1 MDVQT
6 ILGFLGVSF
15 ALAMTPGADWA
26 YAISAGLGR
35 HRASSA
41 VAGLCSGY
49 VFHTILIVAG
59 MAALVAGNP
68 RLLSWITLAGAAY
81 LLWLGIGTARS
92 WRTAGFIAESGMP
105 REAPGAAM
113 AQSLPGGAMRGS
125 GTLVHTSVEIPA
137 SPPSRE
143 RFFGP
148 AFFRGLGTSGSNPK
162 ALLLYLALIP
172 QFIHAEASF
181 SVPAQTALLGLSHMV
196 LSIFVYSGVALGARA
211 LLRQRPAAAR
221 FVTLFSG
228 LVMIVLGL
236 LLVAEQAPM
245 LLGSIQTLM
254 AFFDS

>member
-1 MDVQT
+1 MEIQT

-35 HRASSA
+35 HKISSA

-49 VFHTILIVAG
+49 VFHTVLIVAG

-68 RLLSWITLAGAAY
+68 RLLSWLTLAGAAY
-81 LLWLGIGTARS
+81 LLWLGLSTARS
-92 WRTAGFIAESGMP
+92 WRGAGFSAEAGTP
-105 REAPGAAM
+105 PQAPDAAV
-113 AQSLPGGAMRGS
+113 APTPQAGSSGGAD
-125 GTLVHTSVEIPA
+125 TLVRPAVETVAAPR
-137 SPPSRE
+137 PRE

-172 QFIHAEASF
+172 QFIHAEAAF
-181 SVPAQTALLGLSHMV
+181 SVPAQTALLGLSHMA

-211 LLRQRPAAAR
+211 LLRQRPTAAR
-221 FVTLFSG
+221 FITLFSG

-236 LLVAEQAPM
+236 LLVVEQAPM
-245 LLGSIQTLM
+245 LITSIQMLM
-254 AFFDS
+254 ALFGA

>member
-1 MDVQT
+1 MDIQT

-35 HRASSA
+35 HKVSSA

-49 VFHTILIVAG
+49 IFHTILIVAG
-59 MAALVAGNP
+59 MAALVASNP

-81 LLWLGIGTARS
+81 LLWLGISTAKS
-92 WRTAGFIAESGMP
+92 WRGAGFNAEAGTP
-105 REAPGAAM
+105 REAAGAA
-113 AQSLPGGAMRGS
+113 AAEPALAGS
-125 GTLVHTSVEIPA
+125 GGGSDTLVRTAAETAA
-137 SPPSRE
+137 STPPRE

-172 QFIHAEASF
+172 QFIHSQAAF
-181 SVPAQTALLGLSHMV
+181 SVPAQTAVLGLSHMV

-211 LLRQRPAAAR
+211 LLRQRPTAAR
-221 FVTLFSG
+221 FITLFSG

-245 LLGSIQTLM
+245 LLDSIRMLLVLFGS
-254 AFFDS
+254 

>member
-1 MDVQT
+1 MDIQT

-35 HRASSA
+35 HKVSSA

-49 VFHTILIVAG
+49 LFHTILLVAG
-59 MAALVAGNP
+59 MAALVASNP

-81 LLWLGIGTARS
+81 LLWLGVSTARS
-92 WRTAGFIAESGMP
+92 WRGAGFNAGAGMPQGAAGAAVAESALAG
-105 REAPGAAM
+105 
-113 AQSLPGGAMRGS
+113 SSGGS
-125 GTLVHTSVEIPA
+125 DTLVRTSVETAA
-137 SPPSRE
+137 SSSPRE

-172 QFIHAEASF
+172 QFIHAEAAF

-196 LSIFVYSGVALGARA
+196 LSIFIYSGVALGARA
-211 LLRQRPAAAR
+211 LLRQRPTAAR
-221 FVTLFSG
+221 FITLFSG

-245 LLGSIQTLM
+245 LLSSIQMLM
-254 AFFDS
+254 ALFGS

>member
-1 MDVQT
+1 MDIQT

-35 HRASSA
+35 HKVSSA

-49 VFHTILIVAG
+49 LFHTILIVAG
-59 MAALVAGNP
+59 MAALVASNP
-68 RLLSWITLAGAAY
+68 RLLSWITLAGATY
-81 LLWLGIGTARS
+81 LLWLGVSTARS
-92 WRTAGFIAESGMP
+92 WRGAGFKAEAGMP
-105 REAPGAAM
+105 RKTEGAAV
-113 AQSLPGGAMRGS
+113 AESARAGS
-125 GTLVHTSVEIPA
+125 NGRSDTLVRTAVETTA
-137 SPPSRE
+137 SRSARE

-172 QFIHAEASF
+172 QFIHAEAAF

-196 LSIFVYSGVALGARA
+196 LSIFVYTGVALGARA
-211 LLRQRPAAAR
+211 LLRQRPTAAR
-221 FVTLFSG
+221 FITLFSG

-245 LLGSIQTLM
+245 LLSSIQMLL
-254 AFFDS
+254 ALFVS